1 MIFGVL
7 AYLLW
12 GSFAA
17 YFPLLK
23 PASPLEIL
31 AHRIVW
37 TALVMFLVLGVTR
50 GIPVLR
56 RADRRTWGTIA
67 GAAVLIALN
76 WLVYVIA
83 VNTGHVSEAALGY
96 FINPLVSVAMGM
108 IFLKERL
115 RPAQKVSVAIAVV
128 AVLILTVVGGEPPLL
143 GLTLAVTFGAY
154 GLLKKRV
161 GVPAT
166 ASLAGETLV
175 LLPLAVGYLVV
186 LGVRGGGTFTGYG
199 TGHTLMLMSTG
210 IVTAVPL
217 LLFGMAASRI
227 PLATIGM
234 LQYMTP
240 SIQMLWAVLIVD
252 ETLSPVRWVG
262 FCIIWVS
269 VAIYLGD
276 LVAQQRSRR
285 RGAAAVEDVTPV

>member
-128 AVLILTVVGGEPPLL
+128 AVLILTIIGGEPPLL

-161 GVPAT
+161 GVPAA

-175 LLPLAVGYLVV
+175 LLPLAAGYLVF
-186 LGVRGGGTFTGYG
+186 LGIRGGGTFTGHG

>member
-12 GSFAA
+12 GAFAA

-37 TALVMFLVLGVTR
+37 TALVMLIIMGTTR
-50 GIPVLR
+50 GIPALR
-56 RADRRTWGTIA
+56 RADRRTWLTII
-67 GAAVLIALN
+67 AAAFLIALN

-115 RPAQKVSVAIAVV
+115 RPAQKISVAIALV
-128 AVLILTVVGGEPPLL
+128 AVLILTIVGGEPPLL

-154 GLLKKRV
+154 GLLKKRI
-161 GVPAT
+161 GISAT

-175 LLPLAVGYLVV
+175 LLPIATGYLVF
-186 LGVRGGGTFTGYG
+186 LGVRGESTFTGHG
-199 TGHTLMLMSTG
+199 TGHTLLLMSTG
-210 IVTAVPL
+210 VVTAVPL
-217 LLFGMAASRI
+217 LLFGMAARRI
-227 PLATIGM
+227 PLATVGM

-252 ETLSPVRWVG
+252 ETLSPVRWIG

-269 VAIYLGD
+269 VAIYLTD
-276 LVAQQRSRR
+276 LLAQQRSRR
-285 RGAAAVEDVTPV
+285 RSTATIEDVTPA